1 MDDVFRWIEDRFGPA
16 VRSWIDEVPVLAQ
29 RVSDR
34 WGMKLGEMFAGG
46 AASVVFR
53 CEWTDGTPSVLKLS
67 PDRALLGDQVWMLRM
82 FGESGRVPDVLAA
95 DQELGAVVLTE
106 VRPGTEAEHLLEAS
120 LPGLWGE
127 LLAELHAVAI
137 PDDLTRTLRGR
148 CEEFVERIGRRLAA
162 PNISAHV
169 GQELWRSTEERVRRL
184 LDTQS
189 RTVLLHGDLHLG
201 NALDGGAKGL
211 VAIDPKVCV
220 GDPCFD
226 AFDLVVDGA
235 GREGVDAR
243 CERVAAACG
252 LDGDRLYEWTKVNAT
267 LHAIGRLSG
276 GGRDQVVDELLA
288 VAR

>member
-1 MDDVFRWIEDRFGPA
+1 VDEVFRWIEERFGPG
-16 VRSWIDEVPVLAQ
+16 VRSWIDEVPAVAQ
-29 RVSDR
+29 RVSRR
-34 WGMKLGEMFAGG
+34 WGMRLGELFAGG

-53 CEWTDGTPSVLKLS
+53 CEWTDGTPAVLKLS
-67 PDRALLGDQVWMLRM
+67 PDRALLGDQVWMLRLL
-82 FGESGRVPDVLAA
+82 GESGRVPEVLAA
-95 DQELGAVVLTE
+95 DQDLGAVVLTE
-106 VRPGTEAEHLLEAS
+106 VRPGTEAEDLPAES
-120 LPGLWGE
+120 LPGLWGG
-127 LLAELHAVAI
+127 LLADLHAVAP
-137 PDDLTRTLRGR
+137 PDDLARTLRER
-148 CEEFVERIGRRLAA
+148 CEESLARIGKRLAEPA
-162 PNISAHV
+162 IGAHV
-169 GQELWRSTEERVRRL
+169 SQELWRATEERCRRL
-184 LDTQS
+184 LDSQT

-252 LDGDRLYEWTKVNAT
+252 LDGDRLYEWAKVNAT
-267 LHAIGRLSG
+267 FHAIGRLS
-276 GGRDQVVDELLA
+276 GGRDQVVDELLE